1 MYLMITNRT
10 QALTW
15 DNQFKKK
22 KDDTFGYY
30 KRPENNAYGYESV
43 YGIRSG
49 TIWPAELSVSRS

>member
-1 MYLMITNRT
+1 MNTNRT

-15 DNQFKKK
+15 DNQFKK

-43 YGIRSG
+43 YGI
-49 TIWPAELSVSRS
+49 